1 MMMNA
6 WAADPFA
13 AKLPGAPGGRLR
25 KPGRVP
31 GEIGIWVF
39 IFGDLLIF
47 ALFFGVFVYER
58 SRSAELFEQARE
70 SMSLTFGA
78 ANTLLLLT
86 GSMFV
91 VRGVT
96 SLRHGASRSGSRMIL
111 VTLLCGAAF
120 VVDKCLEYSSAIEA
134 GHTPSANSFYMYY
147 FVFTG
152 IHLLHLLIGMVALV
166 MMYRISGKPVLEDGD
181 LRNLEAGAC
190 YWHLID
196 LLWIVLFALLY
207 LMR

>member
-1 MMMNA
+1 
-6 WAADPFA
+6 
-13 AKLPGAPGGRLR
+13 APSRRLR
-25 KPGRVP
+25 EPGHVP

-58 SRSAELFEQARE
+58 SRNAGLFEQARE
-70 SMSLTFGA
+70 HMNLTFGA
-78 ANTLLLLT
+78 GNTFLLLT

-91 VRGVT
+91 ALSLN
-96 SLRHGASRSGSRMIL
+96 SLRQGASVRGSRMIL
-111 VTLLCGAAF
+111 VTLLCGIGF
-120 VVDKCLEYSSAIEA
+120 VVNKALEYSSEIQA
-134 GHTPSANSFYMYY
+134 GHTPSTNSFYMYY

-152 IHLLHLLIGMVALV
+152 IHLLHLLLGMVALV
-166 MMYRISGKPVLEDGD
+166 IMYLIARKPSLTGRD
-181 LRNLEAGAC
+181 LRNLEAGAS

>member
-1 MMMNA
+1 M
-6 WAADPFA
+6 
-13 AKLPGAPGGRLR
+13 
-25 KPGRVP
+25 P

-58 SRSAELFEQARE
+58 SRSAGLFEQARE
-70 SMSLTFGA
+70 HMNLTFGA
-78 ANTLLLLT
+78 GNTLLLLT
-86 GSMFV
+86 GSLFV
-91 VRGVT
+91 ALGLN
-96 SLRHGASRSGSRMIL
+96 SLRHGASGPGSRMIL
-111 VTLLCGAAF
+111 VTLLCGSGF
-120 VVDKCLEYSSAIEA
+120 VVNKYLEYSNEIEA
-134 GHTPSANSFYMYY
+134 GHTPSTNGFYMYY

-152 IHLLHLLIGMVALV
+152 IHLLHLLLGMVALV
-166 MMYRISGKPVLEDGD
+166 IMYLIARKPALGSRD

>member
-1 MMMNA
+1 MTMNA
-6 WAADPFA
+6 WPADPFA
-13 AKLPGAPGGRLR
+13 STPPKAPERRLR
-25 KPGRVP
+25 EPGHVP

-58 SRSAELFEQARE
+58 SRSAGLFEQARE
-70 SMSLTFGA
+70 HMNLTFGA
-78 ANTLLLLT
+78 GNTLLLLT
-86 GSMFV
+86 GSLFV
-91 VRGVT
+91 ALGLN
-96 SLRHGASRSGSRMIL
+96 SLRHGASGPGSRMIL
-111 VTLLCGAAF
+111 VTLLCGFGF
-120 VVDKCLEYSSAIEA
+120 VVNKYLEYSNEIEA
-134 GHTPSANSFYMYY
+134 GHTPSTNGFFMYY

-152 IHLLHLLIGMVALV
+152 IHLLHLLLGMVALV
-166 MMYRISGKPVLEDGD
+166 IMYLIARKPALGSRD